1 MTTQAQPQPQSMVRQ
16 IGAGVAFIVLGAF
29 LLIVQNV
36 AIKWLGL
43 AVLPGLALIFL
54 AWGLF
59 TRTSGLLIPGGILAG
74 LGAGA
79 IAIDLWGTALTEMQ
93 QGGVFMLAFAGGW
106 ALITLASTLIGRPMT
121 WPLIPGGIM
130 LVVSAAA
137 FGINGAQ
144 QALELA
150 GRIWPVIFIIIGLG
164 TLLGFRR
171 KSA

>member
-1 MTTQAQPQPQSMVRQ
+1 MTTQAQPQSQSMVRQ

-29 LLIVQNV
+29 LLVVQNV

-43 AVLPGLALIFL
+43 AVMPGLALIFM
-54 AWGLF
+54 AWGLI
-59 TRTSGLLIPGGILAG
+59 TRTPGLLIPGGILAG
-74 LGAGA
+74 LGVGA
-79 IAIDLWGTALTEMQ
+79 IAIDMWGAALTEMQ
-93 QGGVFMLAFAGGW
+93 QGGIFMLAFAGGW
-106 ALITLASTLIGRPMT
+106 ALIVLLSTLIGRTMT

-150 GRIWPVIFIIIGLG
+150 GRIWPVIFIIIGAG